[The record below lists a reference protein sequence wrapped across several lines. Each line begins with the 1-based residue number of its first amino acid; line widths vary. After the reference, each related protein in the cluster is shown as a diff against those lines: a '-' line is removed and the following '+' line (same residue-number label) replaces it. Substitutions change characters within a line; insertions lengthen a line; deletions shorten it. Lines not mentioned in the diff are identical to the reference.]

1 MIWTAEDTQCGRRS
15 SLLVFL
21 FFIYIFQYCHS
32 DFSWT
37 LSWQYL
43 HMLSRMKRHFNIPIY
58 ALIADRIIN
67 SIAAISELNK
77 K

>member
-1 MIWTAEDTQCGRRS
+1 MDSRGYSAWKAVQSTSA
-15 SLLVFL
+15 F

-67 SIAAISELNK
+67 SIATISELNK